1 MLYDYLQIDKKSP
14 QPIYQQIYNS
24 IKNAVEH
31 GALSKDTKL
40 PSIRK
45 LSDSLLV
52 SKTTVESA
60 YHQLCAEGYIRN
72 VPRSG
77 YRVNADIVKP
87 EKEIFTSKSLKQEPE
102 HRVYTFDFGTKA
114 VDNSTANLKV
124 WKKYVRDILNREY
137 LLNTYGE
144 PQGELSLRKSLE
156 KYSFSVR
163 GVNCSEN
170 NIVIAAGTQL
180 LLYIL
185 CGLMGKELKIA
196 VEKGAYIQAEQAF
209 RDLRHNIVY
218 YELDQ
223 YGVIPDYIRNERPDL
238 LVINPN
244 STGKDR
250 RAMPIERRIKLI
262 KASSDTGCIIVEDD
276 YNGELR
282 YTTRPIPAM
291 QSLGENQVV
300 YMGSFSKILLPG
312 VRIGYMVLPHY
323 LMEKYKSVSSY
334 YNQTASKTEQL
345 ALSRYI
351 DDGKLESHLRKARKQ
366 YSLKS
371 QRLYDCMKKYFGDKI
386 LKYRINETALTA
398 DFLLDTKLSGNEI
411 FSKLLKDGI
420 NTVNQREDFNLTL
433 SFSGIDLEKIDEAVR
448 GIYSS
453 LSPLL

>member
-1 MLYDYLQIDKKSP
+1 MLYDCLQIDKNSSVP
-14 QPIYQQIYNS
+14 LYQQIYNS
-24 IKNAVEH
+24 IKTAVEQ

-77 YRVNADIVKP
+77 YRVNAGITKT
-87 EKEIFTSKSLKQEPE
+87 EGNIFPSESTNPKQE
-102 HRVYTFDFGTKA
+102 HRIYRFDFGTKA

-196 VEKGAYIQAEQAF
+196 IEKGAYIQAEQAF

-218 YELDQ
+218 CPLDKH
-223 YGVIPDYIRNERPDL
+223 GVIPDFIKSEKPDF
-238 LVINPN
+238 LVLNPN

-250 RAMPIERRIKLI
+250 KAMPIERRIKLI
-262 KASSDTGCIIVEDD
+262 KAAKEAGCLVVEDD

-291 QSLGENQVV
+291 QSLDSNQVV

-312 VRIGYMVLPHY
+312 VRIGYMVLPHF
-323 LMEKYKSVSSY
+323 LLEKYRTVSAY

-351 DDGKLESHLRKARKQ
+351 DEGKLEAHLRKARKQ

-371 QRLYDCMKKYFGDKI
+371 QKLCECMKSRFKSKL
-386 LKYRINETALTA
+386 LKYRINETSLTA
-398 DFLLDTKLSGNEI
+398 DFLLNTSLSETDI
-411 FSKLLKDGI
+411 YTLLLNQDI
-420 NTVNQREDFNLTL
+420 NTVKQRDDFNLTL
-433 SFSGIDLEKIDEAVR
+433 SFSGIDLEKIEEAVDC
-448 GIYSS
+448 IYSS
-453 LSPLL
+453 LFPSS

>member
-1 MLYDYLQIDKKSP
+1 MLYDYLQIEKNSP
-14 QPIYQQIYNS
+14 LPIYQQIYNS
-24 IKNAVEH
+24 IKAAVEQ

-77 YRVNADIVKP
+77 YRVNADIIKP
-87 EKEIFTSKSLKQEPE
+87 EKEIFTSKSPKQEQK
-102 HRVYTFDFGTKA
+102 HRVYTFDFGTKT

-196 VEKGAYIQAEQAF
+196 IEKGAYIQAEQAF

-218 YELDQ
+218 CQLDKH
-223 YGVIPDYIRNERPDL
+223 GVVPDYIKSERPDL

-250 RAMPIERRIKLI
+250 KAMPIERRIKLI

-291 QSLGENQVV
+291 QSLGTNQVV

-312 VRIGYMVLPHY
+312 VRIGYMVLPPY
-323 LMEKYKSVSSY
+323 LMEKYERVSAY

-351 DDGKLESHLRKARKQ
+351 DDGKLEAHLRKARKQ

-371 QRLYDCMKKYFGDKI
+371 QCLYDCMKKYFGHKI

-433 SFSGIDLEKIDEAVR
+433 SFSGIDLEKIDEAVN
-448 GIYSS
+448 GIYAS

>member
-1 MLYDYLQIDKKSP
+1 MLYDCLQIDKSSQIP
-14 QPIYQQIYNS
+14 LYQQIYSS
-24 IKNAVEH
+24 IRAAVEQ

-77 YRVNADIVKP
+77 YRVNADIIKTEREVFQS
-87 EKEIFTSKSLKQEPE
+87 ETASTIQE
-102 HRVYTFDFGTKA
+102 RRIYRYDFGTKA
-114 VDNSTANLKV
+114 VDNSTANIKV

-156 KYSFSVR
+156 RYSFSVR

-170 NIVIAAGTQL
+170 NIVIAAGTQV

-185 CGLMGKELKIA
+185 CGLMEKKLKIA
-196 VEKGAYIQAEQAF
+196 MEQGAYIHAEQAF
-209 RDLRHNIVY
+209 HDLRHDIVY
-218 YELDQ
+218 CQLDNH
-223 YGVIPDYIRNERPDL
+223 GVVPDFIKSEKPDIL
-238 LVINPN
+238 LLNPN

-250 RAMPIERRIKLI
+250 KAMPIERRIKLI
-262 KASSDTGCIIVEDD
+262 KAAENIGCLIVEDD
-276 YNGELR
+276 YSGELR

-291 QSLGENQVV
+291 QSLDANRVV

-312 VRIGYMVLPHY
+312 VRIGYMVLPPM
-323 LMEKYKSVSSY
+323 LLEKYGRVSGY

-351 DDGKLESHLRKARKQ
+351 DEGKLEAHLRKARKQ

-371 QRLYDCMKKYFGDKI
+371 QRLCHCMKRRFKSKL
-386 LKYRINETALTA
+386 LKYRINETSLTA
-398 DFLLDTKLSGNEI
+398 DFLLNTKISGKEI
-411 FSKLLKDGI
+411 YELLLKQDI
-420 NTVNQREDFNLTL
+420 NTVNQRDDFSLTL
-433 SFSGIDLEKIDEAVR
+433 SFSGIDLEKIEEAVDC
-448 GIYSS
+448 IYTS
-453 LSPLL
+453 LLPSL

>member
-1 MLYDYLQIDKKSP
+1 MLYDCLQINKNSSEP
-14 QPIYQQIYNS
+14 LYQQIYNS
-24 IKNAVEH
+24 IKKAVEQ
-31 GALSKDTKL
+31 GALGKDTKL

-45 LSDSLLV
+45 LSESLMV

-77 YRVNADIVKP
+77 YRVNADIIKTENRLFSSTCQPKP
-87 EKEIFTSKSLKQEPE
+87 EHP
-102 HRVYTFDFGTKA
+102 VYRFDFGTKT

-144 PQGELSLRKSLE
+144 SQGELSLRSSLE

-185 CGLMGKELKIA
+185 CGLMGKKLKIA
-196 VEKGAYIQAEQAF
+196 IEKGAYIQAEQAF

-218 YELDQ
+218 CPLDKH
-223 YGVIPDYIRNERPDL
+223 GVIPDFIKSEKPDL
-238 LVINPN
+238 LVLNPN

-250 RAMPIERRIKLI
+250 KAMPIERRIKLI
-262 KASSDTGCIIVEDD
+262 KAAGDMGCLIVEDD

-291 QSLGENQVV
+291 QSLGVSQVV
-300 YMGSFSKILLPG
+300 YIGSFSKILLPG
-312 VRIGYMVLPHY
+312 VRIGYMVLPPE
-323 LMEKYKSVSSY
+323 LLEKYRAVSDY

-351 DDGKLESHLRKARKQ
+351 DDGKLEAHLRKARKQ

-371 QRLYDCMKKYFGDKI
+371 LKLCACMKSLFKNKI
-386 LKYRINETALTA
+386 IKYRINETVLTA
-398 DFLLDTKLSGNEI
+398 DFLLNTSLSKEEI
-411 FSKLLKDGI
+411 FSCLLNSGI
-420 NTVNQREDFNLTL
+420 NTVNPRDEYSLSL
-433 SFSGIDLEKIDEAVR
+433 SFSGIDLDKIEEAVKS
-448 GIYSS
+448 IYSC

>member
-24 IKNAVEH
+24 IKNAVEQ

-87 EKEIFTSKSLKQEPE
+87 EKEIFTSKSPKQEPE

-351 DDGKLESHLRKARKQ
+351 DDGKLEAHLRKARKQ

-398 DFLLDTKLSGNEI
+398 DFLLDTKLSGKEI

-453 LSPLL
+453 ISPLP